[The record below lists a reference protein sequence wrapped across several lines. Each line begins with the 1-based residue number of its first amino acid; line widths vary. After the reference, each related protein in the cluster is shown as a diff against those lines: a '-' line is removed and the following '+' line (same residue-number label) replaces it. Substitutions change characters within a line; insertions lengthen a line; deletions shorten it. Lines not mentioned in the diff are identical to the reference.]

1 MQYVVGGGTDQ
12 RPARLTPALGLH
24 VMQTPR
30 AHNGFA
36 YVEADGSQSTAS
48 WEGISGGEMGAM
60 HQV

>member
-1 MQYVVGGGTDQ
+1 
-12 RPARLTPALGLH
+12 
-24 VMQTPR
+24 MQTPR